1 MRRGVVSFMARR
13 MMASKVLAPAALI
26 LRQYSLWDFQSCKR
40 NMERVGEVK
49 YR

>member
-13 MMASKVLAPAALI
+13 MASKVLAPAALI